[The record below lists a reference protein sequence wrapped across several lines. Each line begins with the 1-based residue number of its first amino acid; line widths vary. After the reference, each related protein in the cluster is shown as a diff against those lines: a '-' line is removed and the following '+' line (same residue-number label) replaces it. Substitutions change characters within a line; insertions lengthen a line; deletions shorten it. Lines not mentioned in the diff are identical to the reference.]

1 MPDIYMKRLKLHD
14 RGEVIDCLVPTSRH
28 DHDELSKIPIDK
40 HVKAIVKQQR
50 SIHHHRLYWAA
61 IRKTFDNVE
70 GFLSVDNLSDYV
82 LIKIGHC
89 DTILIHDVT
98 CATPRSISF
107 NKCDQLLF
115 TKLFDDAVNL
125 ICTDSRLLN
134 GCLKQ
139 DFLDEVMSDTTVS

>member
-1 MPDIYMKRLKLHD
+1 M
-14 RGEVIDCLVPTSRH
+14 
-28 DHDELSKIPIDK
+28 
-40 HVKAIVKQQR
+40 
-50 SIHHHRLYWAA
+50 
-61 IRKTFDNVE
+61 
-70 GFLSVDNLSDYV
+70 DNLSDYV